1 LSDEAKGI
9 FLINSM
15 KGLSVPIVFNVE
27 RAVAI
32 AVDDKIVPLTAVDS
46 RHRSDLTSIQDGCS
60 FRCPV
65 SSFLAILCSG
75 RT

>member
-1 LSDEAKGI
+1 
-9 FLINSM
+9 M

-32 AVDDKIVPLTAVDS
+32 TVDDKIAPLKAVDS

-60 FRCPV
+60 FRRLV
-65 SSFLAILCSG
+65 SSFLAIHCKG